1 MVDSGTSR
9 HLRPNG
15 EGGRGGFSF
24 LRRAALCALLLGAL
38 GSQLFAQQVTTTPTG
53 EQTPLGQGAAATD
66 GAATARVPLVS
77 TWDFVR
83 MLIVLAAVIAVIY
96 LIFVLLRR
104 STRRSTVENDL
115 ISVLGSKSLA
125 ANRTL
130 HLVRVGKSVYLVGAA
145 EGGVGLVSE
154 ISDQESIDQ
163 LMLRAEKQRTSAK
176 KSFSE
181 ILGGIVPQGGVGQ
194 LSLPDG
200 LGFMKKQKD
209 RLRKLR
215 SV

>member
-1 MVDSGTSR
+1 MA
-9 HLRPNG
+9 
-15 EGGRGGFSF
+15 F
-24 LRRAALCALLLGAL
+24 CALLLGAV
-38 GSQLFAQQVTTTPTG
+38 GGQLFAQQATTTGTG
-53 EQTPLGQGAAATD
+53 ELTPLGQGTAGTD
-66 GAATARVPLVS
+66 AAATARVPLVS

-96 LIFVLLRR
+96 LVFALLRR
-104 STRRSTVENDL
+104 SSRRSTVENDL

-154 ISDQESIDQ
+154 IDDQESVDE
-163 LMLRAEKQRTSAK
+163 LLLRAEKQRTSAK

-181 ILGGIVPQGGVGQ
+181 ILGGIIPQGGVGQ

-200 LGFMKKQKD
+200 LGFVKRQKD
-209 RLRKLR
+209 RLRKIR